1 MQKDRVDKCAAG
13 WDEKSEL
20 SKHQSQKGTKL
31 HFFFFKD
38 LSAEKLEYFFNVVA
52 QFSYLCIQF

>member
-1 MQKDRVDKCAAG
+1 MSLDHPAKWEYLIEDVENGFTGGQFGVQKDRVDKCAAG

-31 HFFFFKD
+31 HFF
-38 LSAEKLEYFFNVVA
+38 
-52 QFSYLCIQF
+52 